1 MPTVFDFR
9 QLNSHK
15 TQYIFF
21 PNPAIT
27 PLPSQTSRY
36 AVPLVFVVHSWS
48 KTWLAWSLP
57 AVEHLHGL
65 RQAYRLILHVVKPL
79 SVRLLH
85 EDLAAEGSLPD
96 KGDVVLLI
104 PRISN
109 LHCQG
114 MKVILTFIAIKSYYE
129 IRDRVR
135 HFGTEGLIRRLQA
148 SSDSRHRDGAAVL
161 LLAVAI
167 RRYRGSRI
175 GSLTVDD
182 LSVVSAGVGERV
194 AFEVGCRKKIGAS

>member
-1 MPTVFDFR
+1 MR
-9 QLNSHK
+9 SYN
-15 TQYIFF
+15 
-21 PNPAIT
+21 
-27 PLPSQTSRY
+27 
-36 AVPLVFVVHSWS
+36 
-48 KTWLAWSLP
+48 
-57 AVEHLHGL
+57 
-65 RQAYRLILHVVKPL
+65 
-79 SVRLLH
+79 
-85 EDLAAEGSLPD
+85 D

-167 RRYRGSRI
+167 RRSGNA
-175 GSLTVDD
+175 VDD

>member
-1 MPTVFDFR
+1 MR
-9 QLNSHK
+9 SYN
-15 TQYIFF
+15 
-21 PNPAIT
+21 
-27 PLPSQTSRY
+27 
-36 AVPLVFVVHSWS
+36 
-48 KTWLAWSLP
+48 
-57 AVEHLHGL
+57 
-65 RQAYRLILHVVKPL
+65 
-79 SVRLLH
+79 
-85 EDLAAEGSLPD
+85 D

-167 RRYRGSRI
+167 RRSGNA
-175 GSLTVDD
+175 VDD

-194 AFEVGCRKKIGAS
+194 GMRL